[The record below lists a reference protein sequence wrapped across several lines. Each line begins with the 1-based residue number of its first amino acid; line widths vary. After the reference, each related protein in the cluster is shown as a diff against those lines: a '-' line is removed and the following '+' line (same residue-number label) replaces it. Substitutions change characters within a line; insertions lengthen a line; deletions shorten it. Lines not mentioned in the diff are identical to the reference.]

1 LNYLKNIHFCGS
13 SDVATARMPLGQ
25 ILDLR
30 VKPVV
35 IAQRRLKDRLIMP
48 MTPHMD
54 IAGKLEHQRL
64 RFAAAG
70 TGTSNR
76 WQIKAEAVPFFDE
89 NRVWVNTVLGNLK
102 TGFSGAYHTFKFR
115 KYAQR
120 YLSTMTHRFNRR
132 FRLEALPMSLLRAA
146 VSVGPR
152 PERWLRSA
160 EASC

>member
-1 LNYLKNIHFCGS
+1 
-13 SDVATARMPLGQ
+13 MPLGQ

-76 WQIKAEAVPFFDE
+76 WQIK
-89 NRVWVNTVLGNLK
+89 LSLHNLK
-102 TGFSGAYHTFKFR
+102 
-115 KYAQR
+115 
-120 YLSTMTHRFNRR
+120 
-132 FRLEALPMSLLRAA
+132 
-146 VSVGPR
+146 
-152 PERWLRSA
+152 RSA
-160 EASC
+160 GESSITSGSKAHRPCPLDADPLHRRVHGATPR